1 LPQPNA
7 DVIHLLT
14 NFLSLCSEG
23 RRKRTEYSQKYL
35 NERATELTCLTR
47 HFVQA
52 ISPWMDL
59 FDLDTYFSRIVPVKA
74 VQNAM
79 LRSAMAAVAANQI
92 GQLLANKTPRDGL
105 THLLPIIGA
114 DDGSIRPK
122 DWFYKAANYYDRGI
136 SYLRIFLQRWL
147 NNPGNDL
154 TSLTDQASRYNTIRA
169 LSDSGSTGPDN
180 RKLSTS
186 NKRRRL
192 LQERSPGA
200 DMEALLAA
208 ISVLSLYETLD
219 SSTDDWSQ

>member
-1 LPQPNA
+1 
-7 DVIHLLT
+7 
-14 NFLSLCSEG
+14 
-23 RRKRTEYSQKYL
+23 
-35 NERATELTCLTR
+35 
-47 HFVQA
+47 
-52 ISPWMDL
+52 MDL